1 MSVLWGNSNYWYVL
15 DFYYSYSSC
24 INICIFDVSR
34 LHASNKIN
42 TSGKI
47 LPITMF
53 SSSFNFYSRYMPC
66 LKRSIYLW
74 LLYIWLPPQCIGNV
88 LWLNLPSSPL
98 KWCNSLMDFHND
110 EYYLVFMYSFEIL
123 FFANRLI
130 ISCTFLAMACLLYN
144 KVFQKLKLT
153 VFLIYAFSF

>member
-1 MSVLWGNSNYWYVL
+1 MSILRGNSKYWYVL

-98 KWCNSLMDFHND
+98 KWCNWLMDFQND
-110 EYYLVFMYSFEIL
+110 GYFSMFILVWD
-123 FFANRLI
+123 FANRLI
-130 ISCTFLAMACLLYN
+130 ISCTFLAVACLLNN
-144 KVFQKLKLT
+144 KVFQKLKFT